1 MNGSNKKLRLIEIIC
16 AKVLARVI
24 DSKFNQLCCGCKE
37 YDQDC
42 LMLEEF
48 ERWRMYGLD
57 AMEETRHTVWLE
69 VSNVLKILDFPF
81 EKPLIDHLSSLQK
94 SPDLMLMESLLQVYE
109 DNQPLVKVLSDLSDW
124 DPQIDP
130 LANFALCYFS
140 LPHSFEYY
148 VKGTDETFRS
158 HEKDH
163 RKAYH
168 NYLKDKLQ
176 EHFNNL

>member
-1 MNGSNKKLRLIEIIC
+1 MNGSNKKLRLIEIIY

-42 LMLEEF
+42 LMLGIREMANVWT
-48 ERWRMYGLD
+48 RCYGGNY
-57 AMEETRHTVWLE
+57 RHTVWTE

-81 EKPLIDHLSSLQK
+81 EKPLIDHLPSLQK
-94 SPDLMLMESLLQVYE
+94 SPDLMLVESLLQVYK
-109 DNQPLVKVLSDLSDW
+109 DKQPLVKVLSDLSDW

-130 LANFALCYFS
+130 LANFAMCYFS
-140 LPHSFEYY
+140 LPPLFKYF
-148 VKGTDETFRS
+148 VRGTDETFRS

>member
-57 AMEETRHTVWLE
+57 AMEETRHTVWSE

-81 EKPLIDHLSSLQK
+81 EKRLIDHLSSLQK
-94 SPDLMLMESLLQVYE
+94 STDLILMESLLEVYE
-109 DNQPLVKVLSDLSDW
+109 VG
-124 DPQIDP
+124 I
-130 LANFALCYFS
+130 FM
-140 LPHSFEYY
+140 
-148 VKGTDETFRS
+148 
-158 HEKDH
+158 
-163 RKAYH
+163 
-168 NYLKDKLQ
+168 
-176 EHFNNL
+176 